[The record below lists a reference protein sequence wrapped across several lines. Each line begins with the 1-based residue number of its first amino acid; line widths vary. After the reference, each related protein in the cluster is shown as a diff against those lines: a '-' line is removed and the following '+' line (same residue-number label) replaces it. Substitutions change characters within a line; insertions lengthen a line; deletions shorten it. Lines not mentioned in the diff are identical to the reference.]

1 MYVSQAILTPR
12 KSTIA
17 KRPFSSLEKA
27 LVRKWNVM
35 LVHQWL
41 PQVKDKK
48 LRPNIVIADF
58 NEMHSISET
67 IVDLNYDDDIMEL
80 ERPKT
85 SEVWQ

>member
-17 KRPFSSLEKA
+17 KHPFSTLEKT

-41 PQVKDKK
+41 PEVKDKN
-48 LRPNIVIADF
+48 LRPNIIIVDF
-58 NEMHSISET
+58 LEMHDIGET
-67 IVDLNYDDDIMEL
+67 IVNLNYDDSMEL